1 VIICFDR
8 LTAVLR
14 NCWDSCGVLC

>member
-1 VIICFDR
+1 MSTHSD

-14 NCWDSCGVLC
+14 NHE